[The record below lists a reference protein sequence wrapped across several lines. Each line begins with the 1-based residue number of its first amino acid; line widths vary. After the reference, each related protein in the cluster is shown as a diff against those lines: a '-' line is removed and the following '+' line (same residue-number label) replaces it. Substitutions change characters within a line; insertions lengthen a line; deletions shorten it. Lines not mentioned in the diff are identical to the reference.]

1 MSFFTKAVVDGI
13 LNNTNIS
20 AYLKTEHLTLLNL
33 MGIDEMFN
41 DIPIAFNRPVRSPKS
56 SPKSS
61 PKGSPKG
68 SPASTPRSSPASI
81 PASIPASSQASSPAD
96 NSTSKRAREDEE
108 EPGITPNSKSLKV
121 DPAGTPNRRKNFLD
135 VQFNTFIHKL
145 AKRQCRGAIGEEYGI
160 SAVADSL
167 VNNDGKFDLLMIIDL
182 DYRLSP
188 PGIRTPEQFI
198 AYKLENIKGFIMVE
212 KGECRKHDNI
222 YSVRLICSPSGK
234 GTFLLGMYMHTIFT
248 TQTDKI
254 GILELA
260 GGYINT
266 PGLCAYYKFGF
277 RQDDDLIGYDCLN
290 DADSMPMSADLN
302 INSHIT
308 GDMIIDVSIGNLPRL
323 DIPDRRDI
331 QLCGKYKPINEE
343 QRVLH
348 KELAQNY
355 EDIRKNEKKE
365 KVDAATIAKMDDTK
379 KKYLDTKN
387 VNRTGFAALM
397 NDDDENDD
405 EYDDDSKFYCAD
417 IKERCFGPSC
427 VIAGGKAR
435 RKTHKKKRLIKT
447 KKSRKKRINKST
459 ARRTNTRGTK
469 RVGTKRIA
477 QIL

>member
-1 MSFFTKAVVDGI
+1 MSFFTKEVVDGI
-13 LNNTNIS
+13 LNNTNII

-33 MGIDEMFN
+33 VGIDDMFN
-41 DIPIAFNRPVRSPKS
+41 DIPIAFNRPDRSKKS

-61 PKGSPKG
+61 P
-68 SPASTPRSSPASI
+68 AN
-81 PASIPASSQASSPAD
+81 
-96 NSTSKRAREDEE
+96 NSTGKRGREDEE
-108 EPGITPNSKSLKV
+108 EPGITLHAKSLKD
-121 DPAGTPNRRKNFLD
+121 DPAGTPNRKENFLN
-135 VQFNTFIHKL
+135 VQLNTFIHKL
-145 AKRQCRGAIGEEYGI
+145 AEGQCRGAIDEEYGI

-167 VNNDGKFDLLMIIDL
+167 SNNDGKFDILVIIDL
-182 DYRLSP
+182 DYKLSP
-188 PGIRTPEQFI
+188 PGISSPEQFI
-198 AYKLENIKGFIMVE
+198 TYKLENIKGFIIVE

-222 YSVRLICSPSGK
+222 YSIKLICSPSSK
-234 GTFLLGMYMHTIFT
+234 GTFLMGMYIYTIFT

-277 RQDDDLIGYDCLN
+277 RQDDDLVGYDCLN
-290 DADSMPMSADLN
+290 DLGSMPMSTDLN
-302 INSHIT
+302 INPHIT
-308 GDMIIDVSIGNLPRL
+308 NDMIIDVSIGKMPML
-323 DIPDRRDI
+323 DIPDTRGI

-343 QRVLH
+343 QIVLH
-348 KELAQNY
+348 TELAQNY
-355 EDIRKNEKKE
+355 EDIRKNEKKK
-365 KVDAATIAKMDDTK
+365 KVDVATIAKMGDTK
-379 KKYLDTKN
+379 KKYVDAKTLKK
-387 VNRTGFAALM
+387 TGFAAEM
-397 NDDDENDD
+397 NDDG
-405 EYDDDSKFYCAD
+405 YDDDSRFYGAEN
-417 IKERCFGPSC
+417 KGRCFGPSC